1 MDDFLRVN
9 FWEMILRASC
19 TFFVLLILARLLGK
33 KQLSQLTYFNY
44 VTGITIGSIAAD
56 IVGNS
61 ETPFFNG
68 LISLVW
74 WVILTIFI
82 GYIGLKSSKARVL
95 FDGQPTILI
104 KEGKILKKALQRT
117 HLNLDDLSMMLRK
130 KDVFSLQE
138 VHYAIL
144 EPDGQFSVLKKE
156 LKQTVTK
163 EDMNIP
169 TSTFTYLP
177 SEIISDGKI
186 VKKNLI
192 ELNLTEKWVH
202 DELKKHGIQTI
213 QEVFYAEIQKDGSLF
228 INK

>member
-1 MDDFLRVN
+1 MKVN
-9 FWEMILRASC
+9 FWEMSLRASLS
-19 TFFVLLILARLLGK
+19 FFVLLILARLLGK

-44 VTGITIGSIAAD
+44 VTGITIGSITAD
-56 IVGNS
+56 IAGRS
-61 ETPFFNG
+61 ETPFLNG

-74 WVILTIFI
+74 WCALTIFI
-82 GYIGLKSSKARVL
+82 GYVGLKSSKARIL
-95 FDGQPTILI
+95 FDGQPTIVI

-130 KDVFSLQE
+130 KDVFSLQD

-144 EPDGQFSVLKKE
+144 EPDGQFSILKKE
-156 LKQTVTK
+156 FKQNITK